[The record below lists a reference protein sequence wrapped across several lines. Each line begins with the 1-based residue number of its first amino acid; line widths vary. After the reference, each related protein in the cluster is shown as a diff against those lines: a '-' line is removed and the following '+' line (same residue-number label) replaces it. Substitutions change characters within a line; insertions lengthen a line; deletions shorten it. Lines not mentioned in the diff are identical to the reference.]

1 MIEKAPSMSDPKVY
15 GVGVVMDGVTSLVDA
30 REEALKWL
38 ENSVCVGVFNCPFLR
53 NIRGGERLKK

>member
-1 MIEKAPSMSDPKVY
+1 MSDPKVY